1 MFGCF
6 VQIQNVENM
15 KRNKIKGII
24 FFVILSIAV
33 TLIGIGLTTV
43 GPWIYSGT
51 GTVISKCS
59 GISNERHSK
68 LDFIIAVKPDNKNL
82 RDFDYHVQYSEY
94 IKYDVGD
101 KINFES
107 VHRNYI
113 RPNAEHENNIF
124 IVCIVFAMVLIVID
138 LGYALKG

>member
-124 IVCIVFAMVLIVID
+124 IVCIVFAMVLMVID
-138 LGYALKG
+138 LEYALKG